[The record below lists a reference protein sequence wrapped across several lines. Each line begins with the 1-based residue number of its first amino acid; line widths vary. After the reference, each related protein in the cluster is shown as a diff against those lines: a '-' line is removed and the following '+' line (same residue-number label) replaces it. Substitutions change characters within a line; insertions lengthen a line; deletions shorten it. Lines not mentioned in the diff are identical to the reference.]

1 MSKRHSLKES
11 AVGPR
16 PNSRGLVRLRRSLS
30 ESVAVVSA
38 TGVDAPADLG
48 ARFSSVL
55 SKLGGRKVSADVLF
69 ETLKLETLD
78 WGIDNDVDAS
88 VVAFNEKP
96 VPAGDER

>member
-1 MSKRHSLKES
+1 MSKKHSLKDS

-16 PNSRGLVRLRRSLS
+16 PNRRGLVRLRRSLS

-55 SKLGGRKVSADVLF
+55 AKLDGRKVSAEALF
-69 ETLKLETLD
+69 ETLRLEALD
-78 WGIDNDVDAS
+78 WGIDNDVETSLVSLD
-88 VVAFNEKP
+88 EKP
-96 VPAGDER
+96 VTAGDDR